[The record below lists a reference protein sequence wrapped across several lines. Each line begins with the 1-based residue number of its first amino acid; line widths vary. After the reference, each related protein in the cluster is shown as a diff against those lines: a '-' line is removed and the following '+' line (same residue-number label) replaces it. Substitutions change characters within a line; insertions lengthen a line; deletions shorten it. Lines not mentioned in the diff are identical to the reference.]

1 MKLAKHQ
8 SSFPATSSTPT
19 VLAEVNAIQYSQ
31 SLGNKHKGKGKS
43 KKYGNL
49 KESPKT
55 MNPENESKLKQKYKF
70 PCLLCGD
77 DHFTKEYP
85 RHEEIKKFLKNNLSL
100 AILTNPFPCQQQ
112 LIDHT
117 SLHGASSSMEEI
129 KMMSIEICGM
139 TT

>member
-1 MKLAKHQ
+1 
-8 SSFPATSSTPT
+8 
-19 VLAEVNAIQYSQ
+19 
-31 SLGNKHKGKGKS
+31 
-43 KKYGNL
+43 
-49 KESPKT
+49 
-55 MNPENESKLKQKYKF
+55 MNPQNESKLKQKSKY

-85 RHEEIKKFLKNNLSL
+85 MNEEINKFLKNNPTPAVL
-100 AILTNPFPCQQQ
+100 IDPFPCQQQ

-129 KMMSIEICGM
+129 RMMSTEICGM